1 MAGVA
6 VLVAGQRLRRRT
18 VQRRSQ
24 PPSSPWLPLH
34 HRLMFQ
40 RYTETWV
47 WTRDVCVLSS
57 KIHIKILVVCFLNP
71 APVMLSWWCLILT
84 QGLLAGSGVSA
95 FWQDNENLFR
105 EKYSKCYQM
114 QKEDWWRWLKLGK
127 IVQILQSTSCVGKG
141 AVTPLSAGSQSSHA
155 QDVVSIQF
163 PIGFIFDIVSR
174 VLQCSTPIC
183 SLLRG
188 DWMAPILFCGGEY
201 KSWSGG
207 AEINSFHRPLHPV
220 KQKPLNSKWK
230 KIHREWIWLW

>member
-1 MAGVA
+1 MIEQSILLHVQQSIYYTSSC
-6 VLVAGQRLRRRT
+6 GQSICNLNLMPHPIILATRTTRRI
-18 VQRRSQ
+18 RRFLLLGKTMKICSERNIQ
-24 PPSSPWLPLH
+24 N
-34 HRLMFQ
+34 
-40 RYTETWV
+40 V
-47 WTRDVCVLSS
+47 VKCS
-57 KIHIKILVVCFLNP
+57 KK
-71 APVMLSWWCLILT
+71 
-84 QGLLAGSGVSA
+84 
-95 FWQDNENLFR
+95 
-105 EKYSKCYQM
+105 
-114 QKEDWWRWLKLGK
+114 DWWKWLKLYK
-127 IVQILQSTSCVGKG
+127 IVQILQSTSRVGKG
-141 AVTPLSAGSQSSHA
+141 AVTPLSEGSQSSHA

-174 VLQCSTPIC
+174 VLQCSAPRC